1 MTIETR
7 PESGRKSKKTT
18 EPDPGSENV
27 NKRLE
32 LLRWQVNS
40 TLEEIYK
47 TEPAWEV
54 DVDYYVDWP
63 GKNWKYVFPEVS
75 GYHPEF
81 SGKGLEW
88 IKLTYKNPHGGKR
101 KREELLT
108 TLSFESRFDD
118 VESITLKIF
127 NDKSSMIESSVE
139 KESGGA
145 KYYPVT
151 KNKNRGAAA
160 EIIRYMQIAEVLNF
174 ILQNKQ
180 KSTS

>member
-1 MTIETR
+1 MTIETQ
-7 PESGRKSKKTT
+7 PESGRRSKKTT
-18 EPDPGSENV
+18 EPDPGSEDV
-27 NKRLE
+27 KKRLE
-32 LLRWQVNS
+32 LIREQVDS

-63 GKNWKYVFPEVS
+63 GKNWKFVFPETS

-81 SGKGLEW
+81 LGKELEW
-88 IKLTYKNPHGGKR
+88 IKLTRKNPHRGKR
-101 KREELLT
+101 KREELVT

-118 VESITLKIF
+118 AESITLKIF
-127 NDKSSMIESSVE
+127 NDGSSVIESSVE

-174 ILQNKQ
+174 TLQTKQ
-180 KSTS
+180 KSSI